1 MVRKSQMAVND
12 ELFDLPGNGKPKGIW
27 KAIGTVG
34 RGKKA
39 KDRFC
44 WVQAS
49 SHAIASRVARREL
62 RDVHRAKLSH
72 LIPHTW
78 TEYAATFRGV
88 GGGVTVSIP

>member
-1 MVRKSQMAVND
+1 VND
-12 ELFDLPGNGKPKGIW
+12 ELFDLPGNLKPKGIW

-34 RGKKA
+34 RGKAA

-49 SHAIASRVARREL
+49 STIIARRVAKTYL
-62 RDVHRAKLSH
+62 RDVHRATFSH

-78 TEYAATFRGV
+78 TEYAATFRGM
-88 GGGVTVSIP
+88 GAGVTVTIK